1 MALAGTVLQQ
11 QLQVLYREHHGWL
24 FGWLRRRL
32 GCGHHA
38 ADVAQDTFV
47 RILGSRD
54 ALLGMREPRA
64 YLVTTAKRLLI
75 DEARRRLIEQA
86 YLAELAAVTAACR
99 EVAASAEE
107 VAQTM
112 EALLQIELAL
122 DGLQPK
128 ARQAFLLC
136 YLEGHTHAVAAKA
149 LGVSTKMVQKY
160 LIQALAHCQRAVL
173 G

>member
-1 MALAGTVLQQ
+1 
-11 QLQVLYREHHGWL
+11 
-24 FGWLRRRL
+24 
-32 GCGHHA
+32 
-38 ADVAQDTFV
+38 
-47 RILGSRD
+47 
-54 ALLGMREPRA
+54 
-64 YLVTTAKRLLI
+64 
-75 DEARRRLIEQA
+75 
-86 YLAELAAVTAACR
+86 
-99 EVAASAEE
+99 
-107 VAQTM
+107 M